1 MRKPKAKS
9 QTQPAP
15 APVSIPAPPAVA
27 EEPAI
32 LQRLDAPS
40 KWNIAVVATGLT
52 IAAGLS
58 LFAIRGWMRR
68 R

>member
-1 MRKPKAKS
+1 MRKPKAQSK
-9 QTQPAP
+9 PAP
-15 APVSIPAPPAVA
+15 AVVSDPAPPALA
-27 EEPAI
+27 DEPAI

-40 KWNIAVVATGLT
+40 KWNMAMVATGLT

>member
-1 MRKPKAKS
+1 MRKPKAKPQS
-9 QTQPAP
+9 KPAP
-15 APVSIPAPPAVA
+15 APAPPALA

-40 KWNIAVVATGLT
+40 KWNMAMVATGLT

-58 LFAIRGWMRR
+58 LFAIRGWMRKAQK
-68 R
+68 

>member
-1 MRKPKAKS
+1 MRKPKAKPQS
-9 QTQPAP
+9 E
-15 APVSIPAPPAVA
+15 PVTEPAPPAVA

-40 KWNIAVVATGLT
+40 KWNIAMVATGLT

-58 LFAIRGWMRR
+58 VFAIRGWMRR